1 MDAPTPTPIPAA
13 PTAPGAAIPPAA
25 APHGV
30 PAPDGVA
37 PYGGAQY
44 GTAQYGTAQY
54 ATAQYGGAQYGVAPA
69 AQAPVWTPP
78 AAAPQNALAWVSLG
92 LGLASLMFGLLAS
105 IAAVICGHIARRQI
119 RERGDQGAAAAL
131 IGLIFGYVLSGL
143 IIVGLVLYVLF
154 LLAFV
159 GLGVAS
165 QSGVSTS
172 L

>member
-13 PTAPGAAIPPAA
+13 PTAPDAAIQPAA
-25 APHGV
+25 APYGA

-44 GTAQYGTAQY
+44 APAQYGVAP
-54 ATAQYGGAQYGVAPA
+54 YGGAQYGVAPA

-78 AAAPQNALAWVSLG
+78 AAAPQNVLAWVSLG

-143 IIVGLVLYVLF
+143 IIVGFVLYVLF